1 MSTKTK
7 RSSHPAIKILE
18 SYKKLVWPEI
28 KKYLK
33 DPVFPPGFQIP
44 KKYQKYTQE
53 YWKIVKEYPER
64 QGKYLRPTLLL
75 LATEAMGQKTQGAV
89 KTAAAM
95 QLSED
100 WLLIHDDFQD
110 HSFVRRGKPTLHRMF
125 GPELAVNA
133 GDTLHIIMWKILM
146 DNKDVLGEKK
156 AFVLTDEFY
165 RMLKRTADGQAIEIM
180 WAKGKRKNF
189 ADEDWFFIA
198 DGKTAYYSIAGPLRL
213 GAIIA
218 GANTRQLNLLAK
230 FGLYLGRCFQL
241 VDDTLDLTTSYRG
254 HGQQIGS
261 DVYESKRT
269 VMLSHLIRKANQ
281 KDKKRILSIIKKP
294 VEEKTKKEVE
304 WIIERMRHYES
315 IEYGRKL
322 AQQLKQKAFD
332 IFEKDLKFLSHQP
345 ARNHLETLIHFVLER
360 EY

>member
-1 MSTKTK
+1 MSSENVEPTL
-7 RSSHPAIKILE
+7 KILNR
-18 SYKKLVWPEI
+18 YKKKVWPEI
-28 KKYLK
+28 KRYFR
-33 DPVFPPGFQIP
+33 DPILPSAFTIP
-44 KKYQKYTQE
+44 KKYQKDAQT

-75 LATEAMGQKTQGAV
+75 LTTEAMGQESKIAL

-100 WLLIHDDFQD
+100 WLLVHDDFQD
-110 HSFVRRGKPTLHRMF
+110 HSFVRRGKPTLHKMF

-133 GDTLHIIMWKILM
+133 GDTLQIIMWKTLT
-146 DNKDVLGEKK
+146 DNKDVLGGKK
-156 AFVLTDEFY
+156 TFVLTDEFY

-180 WAKGKRKNF
+180 WSKGKRTNL

-198 DGKTAYYSIAGPLRL
+198 DGKTAYYTIAGPMRL

-218 GANTRQLNLLAK
+218 GANTGQLNLLAK

-241 VDDTLDLTTSYRG
+241 ADDILDLTVSYRG
-254 HGQQIGS
+254 RGQQLGNDI
-261 DVYESKRT
+261 YEGKRT
-269 VMLSHLIRKANQ
+269 IMLSHLIRKANSQ
-281 KDKKRILSIIKKP
+281 DKKRVLSILKKSR
-294 VEEKTKKEVE
+294 EEKTKKEVK
-304 WIIERMRHYES
+304 WMIERMQHYES
-315 IEYGRKL
+315 IEYGKEL
-322 AQQLKQKAFD
+322 AQKLKQKSLE

-360 EY
+360 KH